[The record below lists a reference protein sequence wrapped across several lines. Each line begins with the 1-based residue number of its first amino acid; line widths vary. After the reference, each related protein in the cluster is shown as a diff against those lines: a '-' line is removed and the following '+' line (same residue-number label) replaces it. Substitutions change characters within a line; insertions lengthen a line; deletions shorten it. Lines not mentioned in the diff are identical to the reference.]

1 MINLIIKMMC
11 LVKTSYDQIKYI
23 GRKKGLNKSR
33 PPCYKKKLIE
43 IKVDAY
49 DISKISNRYCMQK
62 LPIDE

>member
-1 MINLIIKMMC
+1 MMC

-33 PPCYKKKLIE
+33 SPCYKKKLIE

-49 DISKISNRYCMQK
+49 DISRSQ
-62 LPIDE
+62 IDIACKNFQLRNNIVSKC